1 MSKSSGFSF
10 GMGSHSNISAN
21 EIINTRSDKAK
32 EEEVLVNS
40 EIEEVSENNIEVNSE
55 ESSLLITKRK
65 ASTKKAESKV
75 STSLALNSKANN
87 IINRV
92 FELDD
97 TMKAN
102 TTINKVLETC
112 YDAETKSFKQDIP
125 VKEIEKSF
133 NYSIQIAK
141 KYRDALAKEAK
152 KRNMT
157 VGEFLSELIIK
168 TIKFD

>member
-1 MSKSSGFSF
+1 MSKDNGFNF
-10 GMGSHSNISAN
+10 GKGSRINIKAS
-21 EIINTRSDKAK
+21 EIVDTRIDKTK
-32 EEEVLVNS
+32 EEEVLETNV
-40 EIEEVSENNIEVNSE
+40 ELNSE

-65 ASTKKAESKV
+65 PSTKKAESKV

-92 FELDD
+92 YELDE

-102 TTINKVLETC
+102 TIINQVLEKC
-112 YDAETKSFKQDIP
+112 YNPETKSFKQDIP
-125 VKEIEKSF
+125 VKEIEKNY
-133 NYSIQIAK
+133 NYSIQIAR

-157 VGEFLSELIIK
+157 VGEFLSELIVK
-168 TIKFD
+168 TLKFD

>member
-1 MSKSSGFSF
+1 MET
-10 GMGSHSNISAN
+10 NV
-21 EIINTRSDKAK
+21 E
-32 EEEVLVNS
+32 L
-40 EIEEVSENNIEVNSE
+40 NSE

-75 STSLALNSKANN
+75 STSLALNSKAND

-92 FELDD
+92 YELDE

-102 TTINKVLETC
+102 TTINQVLEKC
-112 YDAETKSFKQDIP
+112 YNPETKSFKQDIP
-125 VKEIEKSF
+125 VKEIEKNY
-133 NYSIQIAK
+133 NYSVQIAR

-157 VGEFLSELIIK
+157 VGEFLSELIVK

>member
-1 MSKSSGFSF
+1 MSKDNGFNF
-10 GMGSHSNISAN
+10 GKGSRINIKAS
-21 EIINTRSDKAK
+21 EIIDTRIDKTK
-32 EEEVLVNS
+32 EEEVL
-40 EIEEVSENNIEVNSE
+40 ETNSE

-92 FELDD
+92 FELDE

-102 TTINKVLETC
+102 TIINQVLEKC
-112 YDAETKSFKQDIP
+112 YNPETKSFKQDIP
-125 VKEIEKSF
+125 VKEIEKNY
-133 NYSIQIAK
+133 NYSIQIAR

-157 VGEFLSELIIK
+157 VGEFLSELIVK

>member
-1 MSKSSGFSF
+1 MSKDNGFNF
-10 GMGSHSNISAN
+10 GKGSRINIKAS
-21 EIINTRSDKAK
+21 EIVDTRIDKTK
-32 EEEVLVNS
+32 EEEVLETNV
-40 EIEEVSENNIEVNSE
+40 ELNSE

-65 ASTKKAESKV
+65 PSTKKAESKV

-92 FELDD
+92 FELDE

-102 TTINKVLETC
+102 TIINQVLEKC
-112 YDAETKSFKQDIP
+112 YNPETKSFKQDIP
-125 VKEIEKSF
+125 VKEIEKNY
-133 NYSIQIAK
+133 NYSIQIAR

-157 VGEFLSELIIK
+157 VGEFLSELIVK

>member
-1 MSKSSGFSF
+1 MSKDNGFNF
-10 GMGSHSNISAN
+10 GKGSRINIKAS
-21 EIINTRSDKAK
+21 EIVDTRIDKTK
-32 EEEVLVNS
+32 EEEVL
-40 EIEEVSENNIEVNSE
+40 ETNSE

-92 FELDD
+92 YELDE

-102 TTINKVLETC
+102 TTINQVLEKC
-112 YDAETKSFKQDIP
+112 YNPETKSFKQDIP
-125 VKEIEKSF
+125 VKEIEKNY
-133 NYSIQIAK
+133 NYSIQIAR

-157 VGEFLSELIIK
+157 VGEFLSELIVK

>member
-1 MSKSSGFSF
+1 MSKDNGFNF
-10 GMGSHSNISAN
+10 GKGSRINIKTS
-21 EIINTRSDKAK
+21 EVVDTRIDKTK
-32 EEEVLVNS
+32 EEEVLETNV
-40 EIEEVSENNIEVNSE
+40 ELNSE

-65 ASTKKAESKV
+65 PSTKKAESKV

-92 FELDD
+92 FEIDE

-102 TTINKVLETC
+102 TIINQVLEKC
-112 YDAETKSFKQDIP
+112 YNPETKNFKQDIP
-125 VKEIEKSF
+125 VKEIEKNY
-133 NYSIQIAK
+133 NYSIQIAR

-157 VGEFLSELIIK
+157 VGEFLSELIVK

>member
-1 MSKSSGFSF
+1 MSKDNGFNF
-10 GMGSHSNISAN
+10 GKGSRINIKAS
-21 EIINTRSDKAK
+21 EIVDTRIDKTK
-32 EEEVLVNS
+32 EE
-40 EIEEVSENNIEVNSE
+40 EVNSE

-92 FELDD
+92 FELDE

-102 TTINKVLETC
+102 TIINQVLEKC
-112 YDAETKSFKQDIP
+112 YNPETKSFKQDIP
-125 VKEIEKSF
+125 VKEIEK
-133 NYSIQIAK
+133 NYNDSIQIAR

-157 VGEFLSELIIK
+157 VGEFLSELIVK

>member
-1 MSKSSGFSF
+1 MSKDNGFNF
-10 GMGSHSNISAN
+10 GKGSRINIKAS
-21 EIINTRSDKAK
+21 EIVDTRIDKTK
-32 EEEVLVNS
+32 EEEVL
-40 EIEEVSENNIEVNSE
+40 ETNSE

-92 FELDD
+92 FELDE

-102 TTINKVLETC
+102 TIINQVLEKC
-112 YDAETKSFKQDIP
+112 YNPETKSFKQDIP
-125 VKEIEKSF
+125 VKEIEKNY
-133 NYSIQIAK
+133 NYSIQIAR

-157 VGEFLSELIIK
+157 VGEFLSELIVK

>member
-1 MSKSSGFSF
+1 MSKDNGFNF
-10 GMGSHSNISAN
+10 GKGSRINIKAS
-21 EIINTRSDKAK
+21 EIVDTRIDKTE
-32 EEEVLVNS
+32 EEEVLETNV
-40 EIEEVSENNIEVNSE
+40 ELNSE

-92 FELDD
+92 YELDE

-102 TTINKVLETC
+102 TIINQVLEKC
-112 YDAETKSFKQDIP
+112 YNPETKSFKQDIP
-125 VKEIEKSF
+125 VKEIEKNY
-133 NYSIQIAK
+133 NYSIQIAR

-157 VGEFLSELIIK
+157 VGEFLSELIVK

>member
-1 MSKSSGFSF
+1 MSKDNGFNF
-10 GMGSHSNISAN
+10 GKGSRINIKAS
-21 EIINTRSDKAK
+21 EIVDTRIDKTK
-32 EEEVLVNS
+32 EEEVLEANM
-40 EIEEVSENNIEVNSE
+40 ELNSE

-65 ASTKKAESKV
+65 PSTKKAESKV

-92 FELDD
+92 YELDE

-102 TTINKVLETC
+102 TTINQVLEKC
-112 YDAETKSFKQDIP
+112 YNPETKSFKQDIP
-125 VKEIEKSF
+125 VKEIEKNY
-133 NYSIQIAK
+133 NYSIQIAR

-157 VGEFLSELIIK
+157 VGEFLSELIVK

>member
-1 MSKSSGFSF
+1 MSKDNGFNF
-10 GMGSHSNISAN
+10 GKGSRINIKAS
-21 EIINTRSDKAK
+21 EIVDTRIDKTK
-32 EEEVLVNS
+32 EEEVLETNV
-40 EIEEVSENNIEVNSE
+40 ELNSE

-65 ASTKKAESKV
+65 PSTKKAESKV

-92 FELDD
+92 YELDE

-102 TTINKVLETC
+102 TIINQVLEKC
-112 YDAETKSFKQDIP
+112 YNPETKSFKQDIP
-125 VKEIEKSF
+125 VKEIEKNY
-133 NYSIQIAK
+133 NYSIQIAR

-157 VGEFLSELIIK
+157 VGEFLSELIVK

>member
-1 MSKSSGFSF
+1 MSKDNGFNF
-10 GMGSHSNISAN
+10 GKGSRINIKAS
-21 EIINTRSDKAK
+21 EIVDTRIDKTK
-32 EEEVLVNS
+32 EEEVLETNM
-40 EIEEVSENNIEVNSE
+40 EVNSE

-92 FELDD
+92 FELDE

-102 TTINKVLETC
+102 TIINQVLEKC
-112 YDAETKSFKQDIP
+112 YNPETKSFKQDIP
-125 VKEIEKSF
+125 VKEIEKNY

-157 VGEFLSELIIK
+157 VGEFLSELIVK

>member
-32 EEEVLVNS
+32 EEEVL
-40 EIEEVSENNIEVNSE
+40 ETNSE

-157 VGEFLSELIIK
+157 VGEFLSELIVK

>member
-1 MSKSSGFSF
+1 MSKDNGFNF
-10 GMGSHSNISAN
+10 GKGSRINIKAS
-21 EIINTRSDKAK
+21 EIVDTRIDKTK
-32 EEEVLVNS
+32 EEEVLETNV
-40 EIEEVSENNIEVNSE
+40 EVNSE

-65 ASTKKAESKV
+65 PSTKKAESKV

-92 FELDD
+92 YELDE

-102 TTINKVLETC
+102 TIINQVLEKC
-112 YDAETKSFKQDIP
+112 YNPETKSFKQDIP
-125 VKEIEKSF
+125 VKEIEKNY
-133 NYSIQIAK
+133 NYSIQIAR

-157 VGEFLSELIIK
+157 VGEFLSELIVK

>member
-1 MSKSSGFSF
+1 MET
-10 GMGSHSNISAN
+10 NV
-21 EIINTRSDKAK
+21 E
-32 EEEVLVNS
+32 L
-40 EIEEVSENNIEVNSE
+40 NSE

-65 ASTKKAESKV
+65 PSTKKAESKV

-92 FELDD
+92 YELDE

-102 TTINKVLETC
+102 TIINQVLEKC
-112 YDAETKSFKQDIP
+112 YNPETKSFKQDIP
-125 VKEIEKSF
+125 VKEIEKNY
-133 NYSIQIAK
+133 NYSIQIAR

-157 VGEFLSELIIK
+157 VGEFLSELIVK

>member
-1 MSKSSGFSF
+1 MSKDNGFNF
-10 GMGSHSNISAN
+10 GKGSRINIKAS
-21 EIINTRSDKAK
+21 EIVDTRIDKTK
-32 EEEVLVNS
+32 EEEVLEANM
-40 EIEEVSENNIEVNSE
+40 ELNSE

-65 ASTKKAESKV
+65 PSTKKAESKV

-92 FELDD
+92 YELDE

-102 TTINKVLETC
+102 TTINQVLEKC
-112 YDAETKSFKQDIP
+112 YNPETKSFKQDIP
-125 VKEIEKSF
+125 VKEIEKNY
-133 NYSIQIAK
+133 NYSIQIAR

>member
-1 MSKSSGFSF
+1 MSKDNGFNF
-10 GMGSHSNISAN
+10 GKGSRINIKAS
-21 EIINTRSDKAK
+21 EIVDTRIDKTK
-32 EEEVLVNS
+32 EEEVLETNV
-40 EIEEVSENNIEVNSE
+40 ELNSE

-65 ASTKKAESKV
+65 PSTKKAESKV

-92 FELDD
+92 YELDE

-102 TTINKVLETC
+102 TTINQVLEKC
-112 YDAETKSFKQDIP
+112 YNPETKSFKQDIP
-125 VKEIEKSF
+125 VKEIEKNY
-133 NYSIQIAK
+133 NYSIQIAR

>member
-1 MSKSSGFSF
+1 MSKDNGFNF
-10 GMGSHSNISAN
+10 GKGSRINIKAS
-21 EIINTRSDKAK
+21 EIVDTRIDKTK
-32 EEEVLVNS
+32 EEEVLETNV
-40 EIEEVSENNIEVNSE
+40 ELNSE

-92 FELDD
+92 YELDE

-102 TTINKVLETC
+102 TIINQVLEKC
-112 YDAETKSFKQDIP
+112 YNPETKSFKQDIP
-125 VKEIEKSF
+125 VKEIEKNY
-133 NYSIQIAK
+133 NYSIQIAR

-157 VGEFLSELIIK
+157 VGEFLSELIVK

>member
-1 MSKSSGFSF
+1 MSKDNGFNF
-10 GMGSHSNISAN
+10 GKGSRINIKAS
-21 EIINTRSDKAK
+21 EIVDTRIDKTK
-32 EEEVLVNS
+32 EEEVLETNV
-40 EIEEVSENNIEVNSE
+40 ELNSE

-65 ASTKKAESKV
+65 PSTKKAESKV

-92 FELDD
+92 YELDE

-102 TTINKVLETC
+102 TTINQVLEKC
-112 YDAETKSFKQDIP
+112 YNPETKSFKQDIP
-125 VKEIEKSF
+125 VKEIEKNY
-133 NYSIQIAK
+133 NYSIQIAR

-157 VGEFLSELIIK
+157 VGEFLSELIVK

>member
-1 MSKSSGFSF
+1 MSKDNGFNF
-10 GMGSHSNISAN
+10 GKGSRINIKAS
-21 EIINTRSDKAK
+21 EIVDTRIDKTK
-32 EEEVLVNS
+32 EEEVL
-40 EIEEVSENNIEVNSE
+40 ETNSE

-92 FELDD
+92 FELDE

-102 TTINKVLETC
+102 TIINQVLEKC
-112 YDAETKSFKQDIP
+112 YNPETKSFKQDIP
-125 VKEIEKSF
+125 VKEIEKNY
-133 NYSIQIAK
+133 NYSVQIAR

-157 VGEFLSELIIK
+157 VGEFLSELIVK

>member
-1 MSKSSGFSF
+1 MSKDNGFNF
-10 GMGSHSNISAN
+10 GKGSRINIKAS
-21 EIINTRSDKAK
+21 EIVDTRIDKTK
-32 EEEVLVNS
+32 EEEVLETNV
-40 EIEEVSENNIEVNSE
+40 ELNSE

-92 FELDD
+92 FELDE

-102 TTINKVLETC
+102 TIINQVLEKC
-112 YDAETKSFKQDIP
+112 YNPETKSFKQDIP
-125 VKEIEKSF
+125 VKEIEKNY
-133 NYSIQIAK
+133 NYSIQIAR

-157 VGEFLSELIIK
+157 VGEFLSELIVK

>member
-32 EEEVLVNS
+32 EEEVL
-40 EIEEVSENNIEVNSE
+40 ETNSE